1 MGTSKDI
8 LIDKIYEQKLKTNF
22 YQRKARKFEK
32 GFNIMMEYY
41 DSIADEE
48 RTEVNKELKK
58 MSRTIKTEIFNGIG
72 VETHEKLARFLC
84 DKRRLIFLLKN
95 KLFYPVRNLIISQSQ
110 SKTPYHKLIVIT
122 LSYPSHIVSN

>member
-58 MSRTIKTEIFNGIG
+58 IG
-72 VETHEKLARFLC
+72 L
-84 DKRRLIFLLKN
+84 
-95 KLFYPVRNLIISQSQ
+95 
-110 SKTPYHKLIVIT
+110 
-122 LSYPSHIVSN
+122 